1 MMIPLPKAVKR
12 QRRDNMSVKNI
23 KSIIH
28 AKDTDI
34 AVISAIGQD
43 DYISLTDIARY
54 RSDEPKDVIKNWLRS
69 KATIEFLGLW
79 EELNNPNFKGVEFD
93 SFRNEAGANAFT
105 LSPQKWIDAT
115 NAIGIIS
122 RSGRYGGTYAHKDIA
137 FEFASWVSP
146 EFKLY
151 IIKDYQRLKSDEAH
165 RLALDWN
172 VKRLLSKANYKLHT
186 EAIKQNLIPPEITT
200 DKQGF
205 IYANEADVLNVA
217 LFGMT
222 AAQWRK
228 DNPELSGNMRDHATI
243 EQLLV
248 LANLENANAMYIEEG
263 KSRGERAILL
273 NKLAI
278 SQLRTLADTASIAHL
293 TSLQDNKELTDKA
306 APKVGEK
313 RE

>member
-1 MMIPLPKAVKR
+1 MLPLPRAAKR

-23 KSIIH
+23 KNVIH

-186 EAIKQNLIPPEITT
+186 EAIKQNLIPPEITA

-228 DNPELSGNMRDHATI
+228 DNPEFSGNMRDHATI

-263 KSRGERAILL
+263 KSREERAILL

>member
-1 MMIPLPKAVKR
+1 
-12 QRRDNMSVKNI
+12 MSVKNI
-23 KSIIH
+23 KSVIH
-28 AKDTDI
+28 AKNTDI

-54 RSDEPKDVIKNWLRS
+54 RSDEPTAVISNWMRS
-69 KATIEFLGLW
+69 KDTIEFLGLW
-79 EELNNPNFKGVEFD
+79 EQLNNENFKPIEFEG
-93 SFRNEAGANAFT
+93 FRNEAGANAFT
-105 LSPQKWIDAT
+105 LSPKKWIEAT

-122 RSGRYGGTYAHKDIA
+122 KSGRYGGTYAHKDIA

-186 EAIKQNLIPPEITT
+186 EAIKQNLIPPEIRA

-222 AAQWRK
+222 AAQWRN
-228 DNPELSGNMRDHATI
+228 DNPDLSGNMRDYATI

-263 KSRGERAILL
+263 KSREERAVLL

-278 SQLRTLADTASIAHL
+278 SQLRTLADTANIARL
-293 TSLQDNKELTDKA
+293 ASLQDNSESKVLTDKA
-306 APKVGEK
+306 VPDRKE
-313 RE
+313 

>member
-1 MMIPLPKAVKR
+1 
-12 QRRDNMSVKNI
+12 MSVKNI
-23 KSIIH
+23 KSVIH

-54 RSDEPKDVIKNWLRS
+54 RSDEPTAVISNWMRS
-69 KATIEFLGLW
+69 KDTIEFLGLW
-79 EELNNPNFKGVEFD
+79 EQLNNENFKPIEFEG
-93 SFRNEAGANAFT
+93 FRNEAGANAFT
-105 LSPQKWIDAT
+105 LSPKKWIEAT

-122 RSGRYGGTYAHKDIA
+122 KSGRYGGTYAHKDIA

-186 EAIKQNLIPPEITT
+186 EAIKQNLIPPEIRA

-222 AAQWRK
+222 AAQWRS
-228 DNPELSGNMRDHATI
+228 DNPELSGNMRDYATI

-263 KSRGERAILL
+263 KSREERALLL

-278 SQLRTLADTASIAHL
+278 AQLRTLADTASIARL
-293 TSLQDNKELTDKA
+293 ASLQDNSESKVFADKA
-306 APKVGEK
+306 APDSKE
-313 RE
+313 

>member
-1 MMIPLPKAVKR
+1 
-12 QRRDNMSVKNI
+12 MSVKNI
-23 KSIIH
+23 KSVIH

-54 RSDEPKDVIKNWLRS
+54 RSDEPKDVVKNWLRS

-105 LSPQKWIDAT
+105 LSPKKWIEAT

-122 RSGRYGGTYAHKDIA
+122 KSGRYGGTYAHKDIA
-137 FEFASWVSP
+137 FEFASWVSS

-186 EAIKQNLIPPEITT
+186 EAIKQNLIPPEIRA

-222 AAQWRK
+222 AAQWRS
-228 DNPELSGNMRDHATI
+228 DNPELSGNMRDYATI

-263 KSRGERAILL
+263 KSRGERALLL

-278 SQLRTLADTASIAHL
+278 SQLRTLADTASIARL
-293 TSLQDNKELTDKA
+293 ASLQDNSENKVLTDKA
-306 APKVGEK
+306 APDSKE
-313 RE
+313 

>member
-1 MMIPLPKAVKR
+1 MIPLPRAAKR

-23 KSIIH
+23 KSVIH

-186 EAIKQNLIPPEITT
+186 EA
-200 DKQGF
+200 
-205 IYANEADVLNVA
+205 
-217 LFGMT
+217 
-222 AAQWRK
+222 
-228 DNPELSGNMRDHATI
+228 MR
-243 EQLLV
+243 
-248 LANLENANAMYIEEG
+248 
-263 KSRGERAILL
+263 R
-273 NKLAI
+273 
-278 SQLRTLADTASIAHL
+278 
-293 TSLQDNKELTDKA
+293 
-306 APKVGEK
+306 EK
-313 RE
+313 RVNIWIR